1 MKDKLLNIVRKF
13 ESNTYIKA
21 VSGAMTG
28 LMPVMI
34 VSSIASLV
42 ASINIGGSQAFM
54 EKVGILTITSIIN
67 SMTIDI
73 VSIYAAFLIGFK
85 LAEQKGKDMLNSAI
99 MSTLAFFI
107 LTPLTNV
114 EGLKGLATSNLGA
127 GSMFVAIFGGLAA
140 ASLYMFL
147 IDKKITIKMPD
158 SIPPVVRT
166 SFSSIIPGLVIAVL
180 FGIVSML
187 FAISPFGS
195 LQSMLLTVV
204 SIPLK
209 SLGSNIIAVMII
221 VAFIEFLWF
230 FGMHGVLAVYPIL
243 MLVFYQP
250 GLENLTA
257 FSQKLPLP
265 HLFTMGFVLGNRG
278 ARSLAVSF
286 LCLVQAKS
294 ERMRAVGKIGIVPA
308 LFGISEPVKFGI
320 PQVMNIKMLLPLML
334 TPAVS
339 VLIAYIL
346 TIIGFL
352 PYDNGVSM
360 PMGSPVIISGF
371 FNYGW
376 QGIVSQFLQLVACTL
391 IYIPF
396 IRAQDNTYFADEQAI
411 IEEIEKEEVLEGTE
425 ATTA

>member
-1 MKDKLLNIVRKF
+1 MKDKLLGFARAF

-54 EKVGILTITSIIN
+54 ESVGILKVTTIIN

-73 VSIYAAFLIGFK
+73 VSIYAAFLVGYK
-85 LAEQKGKDMLNSAI
+85 LAELKGKDTLNTAV

-127 GSMFVAIFGGLAA
+127 GSMFVAIFGGLGAA
-140 ASLYMFL
+140 ALYIFL
-147 IDKKITIKMPD
+147 TDKKIVIKMPD
-158 SIPPVVRT
+158 SVPPVVSK
-166 SFSSIIPGLVIAVL
+166 SFSAIIPGLVIAVL
-180 FGIVSML
+180 FGILAMVFEQTSY
-187 FAISPFGS
+187 GS
-195 LQSMLLTVV
+195 LQSMLLSLV

-209 SLGSNIIAVMII
+209 ALGSNIVAVMII

-230 FGMHGVLAVYPIL
+230 FGMHGVLAVYPVL

-250 GLENLTA
+250 GLENLAA
-257 FSQKLPLP
+257 FSQGLPLP

-278 ARSLAVSF
+278 ARSLAVSI
-286 LCLVQAKS
+286 LCMFQAKS
-294 ERMRAVGKIGIVPA
+294 ERLKAVGKLGFIPA
-308 LFGISEPVKFGI
+308 CFGISEPIKFGI
-320 PQVMNIKMLLPLML
+320 PQVLNIKMLIPLML

-339 VLIAYIL
+339 SLIAYTL

-352 PYDNGVSM
+352 PFDNGVSM
-360 PMGSPVIISGF
+360 PLGSPVIISGF

-396 IRAQDNTYFADEQAI
+396 IKAQDDTYLADEIAVKN
-411 IEEIEKEEVLEGTE
+411 EENAG
-425 ATTA
+425 ATA

>member
-1 MKDKLLNIVRKF
+1 MKDKLLGFARAF

-54 EKVGILTITSIIN
+54 ESVGILKVTTIIN

-73 VSIYAAFLIGFK
+73 VSIYAAFLVGYK
-85 LAEQKGKDMLNSAI
+85 LAELKGKDTLNTAV

-127 GSMFVAIFGGLAA
+127 GSMFVAIFGGLGAA
-140 ASLYMFL
+140 ALYIFL
-147 IDKKITIKMPD
+147 TDKKIVIKMPD
-158 SIPPVVRT
+158 SVPPVVSK
-166 SFSSIIPGLVIAVL
+166 SFSAIIPGLVIAVL
-180 FGIVSML
+180 FGILAMVFEQTSY
-187 FAISPFGS
+187 GS
-195 LQSMLLTVV
+195 LQSMLLSLV

-209 SLGSNIIAVMII
+209 ALGSNIVAVMII

-230 FGMHGVLAVYPIL
+230 FGMHGVLAVYPVL

-250 GLENLTA
+250 GLENLAA
-257 FSQKLPLP
+257 FSQGLPLP

-278 ARSLAVSF
+278 ARSLAVSI
-286 LCLVQAKS
+286 LCMFQAKS
-294 ERMRAVGKIGIVPA
+294 ERLKAVGKLGFIPA
-308 LFGISEPVKFGI
+308 CFGISEPIKFGI
-320 PQVMNIKMLLPLML
+320 PQVLNIKMLIPLML

-339 VLIAYIL
+339 SLIAYTL

-352 PYDNGVSM
+352 PFDNGVSM
-360 PMGSPVIISGF
+360 PIGSPVIISGF

-396 IRAQDNTYFADEQAI
+396 IKAQDDTYLA
-411 IEEIEKEEVLEGTE
+411 EEIAVKNEENAG
-425 ATTA
+425 ATA